1 MVPGGILGGV
11 VAVAMGWGP
20 HELRPFSVCPAA
32 PPMLYP
38 NLAELE
44 NYMGL
49 ALSSEE
55 IQKNLLPECST
66 VGVWAGD
73 SRLSCA
79 ELPMCHSIAAE
90 RGGSPGTHPAR
101 RRDAASPCGAM
112 CAGPCAPASSAD
124 SQLHR
129 RR

>member
-1 MVPGGILGGV
+1 MRVSFCWPLVPGGILGGV

-20 HELRPFSVCPAA
+20 HKLRPLSVCPAV

-55 IQKNLLPECST
+55 IQKNLLPESST

-73 SRLSCA
+73 SHLSCA
-79 ELPMCHSIAAE
+79 GLPLCHSIAAE
-90 RGGSPGTHPAR
+90 RGALRGRILPGEGMQHP
-101 RRDAASPCGAM
+101 P
-112 CAGPCAPASSAD
+112 AG
-124 SQLHR
+124 
-129 RR
+129 